1 LRPPRP
7 PSPAPGPRTPSAA
20 PRTPVPRPPT
30 PASQRSPVPRP
41 PTPASLRPPV
51 PRPPTPA
58 LQWLAV
64 LALLPL
70 FLGAC
75 AYYSFTGATI
85 PEHLRTVAVP
95 LVEDQSTSSLSNLGD
110 ELTRLFVDRFVGQ
123 TRLSLEPSSTEADAV
138 LTAEIQRY
146 MNQPAAV
153 GGEAVATLNRI
164 TITVLVTYH
173 DQVNEQQIFQ
183 RSFTASDEYNPT
195 AEGLAGEETAAAS
208 ALENIADDVFTAATS
223 NW

>member
-1 LRPPRP
+1 MRIPRL
-7 PSPAPGPRTPSAA
+7 PSPAPHWHT
-20 PRTPVPRPPT
+20 
-30 PASQRSPVPRP
+30 
-41 PTPASLRPPV
+41 L
-51 PRPPTPA
+51 
-58 LQWLAV
+58 

-70 FLGAC
+70 LPLLLASC

-95 LVEDQSTSSLSNLGD
+95 LVEDLSTSPLTNLGD
-110 ELTRLFVDRFVGQ
+110 ELTQLFVDRFVGQ
-123 TRLSLEPSSTEADAV
+123 TRLSLEPSTIDADAV

-164 TITVLVTYH
+164 TITVLVTYQ
-173 DQVNEQQIFQ
+173 DQVNEQQIFE

-195 AEGLAGEETAAAS
+195 AEGLAGEESAAAS
-208 ALENIADDVFTAATS
+208 VLENIADDVFTAATS

>member
-1 LRPPRP
+1 MKPPRP
-7 PSPAPGPRTPSAA
+7 RNPAAGPRPPAPRPRTPA
-20 PRTPVPRPPT
+20 PRPPT
-30 PASQRSPVPRP
+30 PAFQRLSLL
-41 PTPASLRPPV
+41 ASL
-51 PRPPTPA
+51 TFLSIIPA
-58 LQWLAV
+58 
-64 LALLPL
+64 
-70 FLGAC
+70 AC
-75 AYYSFTGATI
+75 SYYSFTGATI

-95 LVEDQSTSSLSNLGD
+95 LVEDHSTSSLSNLGD

-123 TRLSLEPSSTEADAV
+123 TRLSLEPSTTDADAV

-164 TITVLVTYH
+164 TITVLVTYY
-173 DQVNEQQIFQ
+173 DQVNEQQIFE
-183 RSFTASDEYNPT
+183 RSFSASDEYNPT